1 MALLP
6 EPGFHFLPRNGR
18 DAPRIQFCHSAGHF
32 RLPSG
37 FMITIRFDFQAL
49 QEQPGQDG
57 PVFLGKTQGLL
68 DHHLGVGI
76 HGVGCASYLQI
87 IIGL

>member
-6 EPGFHFLPRNGR
+6 EPGFHFLPGNGR
-18 DAPRIQFCHSAGHF
+18 DAPCIQFRHSAGHF

-37 FMITIRFDFQAL
+37 FMVSIRFDFQAL

-57 PVFLGKTQGLL
+57 PVFLIKPQSLL
-68 DHHLGVGI
+68 DHRLGVGI
-76 HGVGCASYLQI
+76 HGVGYASFLQI
-87 IIGL
+87 ITGL